1 MYPKIGDQMWGLDA
15 SSNIPSTSN
24 YPTTALAPGNSSG
37 SFSGHHTNVDVS
49 VQINAKYRISP
60 PIPGPPAP
68 PQGEAPPST
77 YLSVDFDLEHRI
89 LEELNQPQNGHP
101 SPLPTNATTTTI
113 DPLFS
118 HLLSTVHHSGCTE
131 EELKIGIS
139 LCQKLNQSLDRQ
151 SILTMAE
158 KYKSVRSVME
168 AHGREL
174 VVGALARHGGNVEET
189 INCLSDINV

>member
-1 MYPKIGDQMWGLDA
+1 MWGLDA
-15 SSNIPSTSN
+15 SSNQPSTSN
-24 YPTTALAPGNSSG
+24 HPTAALAPANSSG

-49 VQINAKYRISP
+49 VQINEKYRITP
-60 PIPGPPAP
+60 PVPGPPAP

-77 YLSVDFDLEHRI
+77 SSSVDFDLEHRI
-89 LEELNQPQNGHP
+89 IEELSQPQNGH
-101 SPLPTNATTTTI
+101 STPLPTTTTS

-131 EELKIGIS
+131 EELKTGIS
-139 LCQKLNQSLDRQ
+139 LCQRLNQPLDRQ
-151 SILTMAE
+151 SILTMTE

-174 VVGALARHGGNVEET
+174 VVGALARHGGNVEES
-189 INCLSDINV
+189 INSLSDINV

>member
-1 MYPKIGDQMWGLDA
+1 MWGLDA
-15 SSNIPSTSN
+15 SSNQPSITN
-24 YPTTALAPGNSSG
+24 YPITTLAPGNSSG

-49 VQINAKYRISP
+49 VQINEKYRISP
-60 PIPGPPAP
+60 PVPGPPAP

-77 YLSVDFDLEHRI
+77 FLSVDFDLEHRI
-89 LEELNQPQNGHP
+89 LEELNQSQNAHP
-101 SPLPTNATTTTI
+101 SPLPTTAAATTTTTTT

-139 LCQKLNQSLDRQ
+139 LCQRLNQPLDRQ
-151 SILTMAE
+151 SILTMTE

-168 AHGREL
+168 AHGRDL
-174 VVGALARHGGNVEET
+174 VVGALARHGGNVEEA
-189 INCLSDINV
+189 INSLSDINV

>member
-1 MYPKIGDQMWGLDA
+1 MWGLNS

-24 YPTTALAPGNSSG
+24 YPTTALAPSNSSG

-60 PIPGPPAP
+60 PVPGPPAP

-101 SPLPTNATTTTI
+101 SPLPTNATTTTTTTT

-139 LCQKLNQSLDRQ
+139 LCQRLNQSLDRQ

-158 KYKSVRSVME
+158 KYKSIRSVME

-174 VVGALARHGGNVEET
+174 VVGALARHGGNVEEA